1 MLRRLVLIILAV
13 YFLSAC
19 YHGHPV
25 TALRGADQ
33 VKTRTLFIGL
43 DGIDYA
49 LVREIKDEGGF
60 KEFNDVIPLVST
72 FPSATTIGFTGI
84 FQPLGVGAVPGYEVR
99 FYDYEQNKIIGGTP
113 KDIYKIPIAYK
124 YYFDAFRHTMQE
136 KGVMYAFPSMASVQD
151 LDRTETVVLENPKR
165 VVMTYLG
172 GTDGS
177 AHVLGR
183 IRTKRTL
190 KYMDRFLTRL
200 KQKYRTAK
208 NENLRI
214 VLFSDHGFDY
224 TPLKNVSNTEIKTK
238 LRAQGFHETTHIQN
252 ENDIVLTR
260 FGLLT
265 AGVGFAPKK
274 HRAAMA
280 KTLSTVRGLD
290 LVFWHNDTRDRVH
303 VLDSLGHEAYFD
315 FKSPAR
321 PGNLIYRYVPVTGD
335 PLGYAAFAHAWRGE
349 DAWLKLTYDHHY
361 PDAGYRLYDAFFN
374 LVKNNAGLMF
384 SLKPDYQFGA
394 LAPRVATWGRIGQ
407 RGTHGGLF
415 KNPSL
420 AFVMTNDPIDGK
432 APKYLRY
439 DQMFTRYLPT
449 VVRRELDQRRKVR
462 QEGAGEDT
470 VFLQN
475 DFETESHE
483 AFEIQLAKL
492 EKMLLE

>member
-1 MLRRLVLIILAV
+1 MFKKSVLSIFALL
-13 YFLSAC
+13 FFSAC
-19 YHGHPV
+19 YHGHAV
-25 TALRGADQ
+25 KTLRGVEA

-49 LVREIKDEGGF
+49 LVKEIKDEGGF

-84 FQPLGVGAVPGYEVR
+84 FQPLGVGKVPGYEVR
-99 FYDYEQNKIIGGTP
+99 FYDYEHNKIIGGTP

-124 YYFDAFRHTMQE
+124 YYFDAFRHTIQE

-177 AHVLGR
+177 AHILGR
-183 IRTKRTL
+183 NRTKRTL

-200 KQKYRTAK
+200 KEKYRAAK
-208 NENLRI
+208 NEDLRI

-224 TPLKNVSNTEIKTK
+224 TSLKAVSNTEIKAK
-238 LRAQGFHETTHIQN
+238 LRAAGFHETTHIKT

-265 AGVGFAPKK
+265 AGVGFAKK
-274 HRAAMA
+274 THRAAMA
-280 KTLSTVRGLD
+280 QALSQVKGID
-290 LVFWHNDTRDRVH
+290 LVFWHDDTRHRVY
-303 VLDSLGHEAYFD
+303 VRDGLSHEAYFE
-315 FKSPAR
+315 FKSQRAA
-321 PGNLIYRYVPVTGD
+321 NLVYRYVPVTGD
-335 PLGYAAFAHAWRGE
+335 PLNYAPFARAWRSE
-349 DAWLKLTYDHHY
+349 DAWLKLTHDHYY

-394 LAPRVATWGRIGQ
+394 LPPRVATWSRLGQ

-420 AFVMTNDPIDGK
+420 AFVMTNDPIDGN

-439 DQMFTRYLPT
+439 DQLFTRYLPT
-449 VVRRELDQRRKVR
+449 VVRRELDAQQKSR
-462 QEGAGEDT
+462 QKAAGENT
-470 VFLQN
+470 VYLQN
-475 DFETESHE
+475 GQDDASHE
-483 AFEIQLAKL
+483 TLQFQLAKL